1 VQYQVSTLT
10 FTGVDVC
17 TTVPLTI
24 GKNETL
30 KSQVLDPA
38 KISTLGI
45 FYSDVI
51 NNPSCYNFTYYEAD
65 AVTTP
70 IATPFPMTIAYPTL
84 TVPKIAAGK
93 IGQNASLEYT
103 IIVKAEIKA

>member
-45 FYSDVI
+45 FDSDVI

-65 AVTTP
+65 GVTP
-70 IATPFPMTIAYPTL
+70 IAAPFPMTIAYPTL
-84 TVPKIAAGK
+84 TVPQIAAGK
-93 IGQNASLEYT
+93 IGQSAYLEYT